1 MNWPRFFRC
10 LTLTMPFAAGFV
22 GVIYAQAPFYQGNTI
37 TVVDSSDAGGTN
49 DMRIKA
55 LLPCLH
61 LQKVIEDVPRD
72 PEVVSRFNKITG
84 EGFQ

>member
-10 LTLTMPFAAGFV
+10 LTLTMPFAANFV

-37 TVVDSSDAGGTN
+37 TVVVSSHAGGSN
-49 DMRIKA
+49 DMRIKS
-55 LLPCLH
+55 LLPY
-61 LQKVIEDVPRD
+61 LQKVIQEVPRD
-72 PEVVSRFNKITG
+72 PEAVSVFNKIAG